1 VPAPARAPPCDY
13 SDGEWVPDARS
24 PLYNGT
30 NCGIIKDGQ
39 NCMAHGRPDTGYLY
53 WRWRPRRCDLPAFS
67 PEAFLSW
74 LRNKHLAF
82 VGDSLARNQ
91 AESLLCLLAV
101 RSQCTTCK
109 VYRV

>member
-1 VPAPARAPPCDY
+1 MEEVAAPPPPPCDY
-13 SDGEWVPDARS
+13 SDGEWVPDARP

-30 NCGIIKDGQ
+30 SCGTIKDGQ

-53 WRWRPRRCDLPAFS
+53 WRWRPRRCDLPPFS
-67 PEAFLSW
+67 PEAFLGW

-91 AESLLCLLAV
+91 AESLLCAGLKYP
-101 RSQCTTCK
+101 TG
-109 VYRV
+109 